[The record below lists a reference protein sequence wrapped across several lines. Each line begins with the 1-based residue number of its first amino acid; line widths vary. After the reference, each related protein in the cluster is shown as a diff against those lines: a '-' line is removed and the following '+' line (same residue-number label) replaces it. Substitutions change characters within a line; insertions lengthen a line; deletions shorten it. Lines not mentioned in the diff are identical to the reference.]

1 MNGIKDQDSI
11 DMMFKN
17 LRESEPYLP
26 GEDFMAAVMA
36 ELPQPVVLPA
46 WKKNVLLLTA
56 TVIGSGLAASI
67 LPAGA
72 IPVNEI
78 ISQLTT
84 QIVNLK
90 TLAIAGVA
98 IFALAHRTRRHRTTM
113 AFSKKPTCSPR
124 CPSLPVL
131 AIITTLL

>member
-98 IFALAHRTRRHRTTM
+98 IFALGG
-113 AFSKKPTCSPR
+113 S
-124 CPSLPVL
+124 
-131 AIITTLL
+131 AIWADSQGV